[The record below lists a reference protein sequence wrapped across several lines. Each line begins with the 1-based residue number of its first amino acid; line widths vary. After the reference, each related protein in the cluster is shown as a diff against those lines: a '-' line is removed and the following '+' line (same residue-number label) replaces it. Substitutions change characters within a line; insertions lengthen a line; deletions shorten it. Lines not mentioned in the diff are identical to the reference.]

1 MNPDPAAAAAGQ
13 VRAATR
19 ATMVVILACVAWAG
33 WTAAGYGLWQGIE
46 PGSGLFPL
54 IAAMLA
60 GSFAAVT
67 LLGSLRSGP
76 VGQQDGHA
84 PADTTERPAWRRL
97 AVYAGVVLGWPLLL
111 QPAGFLVSG
120 ALALLVLLRFAEALA
135 WTRALAFTGVTL
147 AVSWLLFERLLG
159 VGLPKGYFAL
169 AGSLPVA

>member
-1 MNPDPAAAAAGQ
+1 MNPDPADASAGR
-13 VRAATR
+13 VRAATC
-19 ATMVVILACVAWAG
+19 ATMVVILACVGSAG

-54 IAAMLA
+54 IAAVLA
-60 GSFAAVT
+60 GSFAVAT

-76 VGQQDGHA
+76 GAQQPGHA
-84 PADTTERPAWRRL
+84 PADAMERPAWRRL
-97 AVYAGVVLGWPLLL
+97 AVYAGVVLAWPLLL

-120 ALALLVLLRFAEALA
+120 AVALLALLRFGEALA

-159 VGLPKGYFAL
+159 VGLPKGFFAL
-169 AGSLPVA
+169 AGTLPIA